1 MSPWWRGAGFVSC
14 PGSHPAVSQG
24 RQFSLGLALPQDET
38 LWRLWTQPETL
49 RGPAA
54 AGRRWGPLKGM
65 MGRMPLGPFQPNI
78 SSKRSRPDL
87 LEGGKRKEK
96 KSLPSVEY

>member
-1 MSPWWRGAGFVSC
+1 MFPWWRGAGFVSC
-14 PGSHPAVSQG
+14 PVSHLAASQG
-24 RQFSLGLALPQDET
+24 GQFSFGLALPLGET
-38 LWRLWTQPETL
+38 LWRLWTQTEML

-65 MGRMPLGPFQPNI
+65 MRGMPLSPSQPHI

-87 LEGGKRKEK
+87 LEGGKERKKK
-96 KSLPSVEY
+96 KSSIC